1 MFGSKKKENPT
12 SKNTLPSS
20 TSNSLNSLVKGTKVE
35 GTVSSESDIRI
46 DGTIIG
52 TLTCKAKVIIGPS
65 GVVEGD
71 VKCENAVI
79 EGRFEGNLDVAQ
91 LLTIKEAAVVNG
103 DVKTNKLLVQSGA
116 VFNVSCRMG
125 SGHSNA
131 GKAPTVKNNIINGGQ
146 TTQTIG
152 QKATQK
158 VG

>member
-12 SKNTLPSS
+12 SKSVLPSS

-91 LLTIKEAAVVNG
+91 LLTIKETAQVNG

-125 SGHSNA
+125 SGHSKA
-131 GKAPTVKNNIINGGQ
+131 GQAPTVKNIINGGQ